1 MPKKPLMNLRRPY
14 EGSLGLILMKW
25 LYRAILLLTMMAG
38 VCKFST
44 MPIKL
49 RSIECVV
56 VLCSYMTLLLYTH
69 HTYRA
74 TEVGM
79 ARVTELVMSQML
91 SNMIS
96 IGVVY
101 VAHR

>member
-44 MPIKL
+44 AFLPG
-49 RSIECVV
+49 V
-56 VLCSYMTLLLYTH
+56 
-69 HTYRA
+69 
-74 TEVGM
+74 
-79 ARVTELVMSQML
+79 
-91 SNMIS
+91 IS
-96 IGVVY
+96 
-101 VAHR
+101 